1 MGCAINGW
9 PARKDTDKTMFES
22 TVNSPDNLI
31 AGLSD
36 VIAVEV
42 KIASGEGVLG
52 RGSVLGK
59 ITASGLYALVN
70 SAGEDD
76 GRRTAAAILAEDV
89 DATDENVVT
98 TAYIAGEFNEN
109 ALVFGGTDSAD
120 DHRSTLQGI
129 GIILRRS
136 VEVN

>member
-1 MGCAINGW
+1 
-9 PARKDTDKTMFES
+9 MFES

-42 KIASGEGVLG
+42 EIASGEGVLG

-59 ITASGLYALVN
+59 ITVSGLYALVN
-70 SAGEDD
+70 SAGSND

-109 ALVFGGTDSAD
+109 VLVFGGTDSAD
-120 DHRSTLQGI
+120 DHRSTLQGK
-129 GIILRRS
+129 GIILRTG

>member
-1 MGCAINGW
+1 
-9 PARKDTDKTMFES
+9 MFES

-42 KIASGEGVLG
+42 EIASGEGVLG

-109 ALVFGGTDSAD
+109 VLVFGGTDSAD